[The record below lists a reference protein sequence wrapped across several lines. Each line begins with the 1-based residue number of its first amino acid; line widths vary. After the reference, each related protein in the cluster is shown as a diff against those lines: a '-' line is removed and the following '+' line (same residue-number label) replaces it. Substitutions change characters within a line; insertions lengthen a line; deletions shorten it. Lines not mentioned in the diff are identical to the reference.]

1 MTHTDATA
9 TVFNAHAESY
19 NAPRRR
25 LLPCFDRFYETAVTA
40 AGLGAGTPERILDL
54 GAGTGMLSA
63 RLRAAYP
70 AANLTLL
77 DIARQM
83 LQRARDQLG
92 EQGVSYLEADL
103 LDPFPSGPWDCI
115 ASALAIH
122 HLDDADKRA
131 LFARVRTGLAPGGV
145 FVNADQ
151 VAGPTPF
158 FDQLY
163 ATWQEQEARRAG
175 TDDAEWRGALERME
189 LDRCADAESQLA
201 WLREA
206 GFREAD
212 CLFKDHRFAVL
223 VARR

>member
-1 MTHTDATA
+1 MTHTDAAA

-19 NAPRRR
+19 DASRRR
-25 LLPCFDRFYETAVTA
+25 LVPCFDRFYGTAVAA
-40 AGLGAGTPERILDL
+40 AGLGSAAPGRILDL
-54 GAGTGMLSA
+54 GAGTGMLSV

-70 AANLTLL
+70 EAELTLL
-77 DIARQM
+77 DIAAGM
-83 LQRARDQLG
+83 LARARDRLG
-92 EQGVSYLEADL
+92 EERVSYVQADF
-103 LDPFPSGPWDCI
+103 LDPLPAGPWDCV

-122 HLDDADKRA
+122 HLEDDDKRT
-131 LFARVRTGLAPGGV
+131 LFAAVRDALAPEGV

-158 FDQLY
+158 FDELY
-163 ATWQEQEARRAG
+163 ASWQEQQARRAG

-189 LDRCADAESQLA
+189 LDRCADVEDQLG
-201 WLREA
+201 WLRRA

-223 VARR
+223 VARP

>member
-1 MTHTDATA
+1 MTHTDAAA

-19 NAPRRR
+19 DAPRRR
-25 LLPCFDRFYETAVTA
+25 LLPCFDRFYETAVAA
-40 AGLGAGTPERILDL
+40 AGLGPGAPERILDL

-70 AANLTLL
+70 TAELTLL
-77 DIARQM
+77 DIAAQM
-83 LQRARDQLG
+83 LQRARGRLG
-92 EQGVSYLEADL
+92 DWGISYLEADL
-103 LDPFPSGPWDCI
+103 LDPLPSGPWDCI

-131 LFARVRTGLAPGGV
+131 LFARVRAGLTPDGV

-151 VAGPTPF
+151 VAGPMPF
-158 FDQLY
+158 FERLY
-163 ATWQEQEARRAG
+163 ATWQERGARRAG

-189 LDRCADAESQLA
+189 LDRCADVEIQLA
-201 WLREA
+201 WLHEA
-206 GFREAD
+206 GFREVD

>member
-1 MTHTDATA
+1 MA
-9 TVFNAHAESY
+9 
-19 NAPRRR
+19 
-25 LLPCFDRFYETAVTA
+25 A
-40 AGLGAGTPERILDL
+40 AGLGAAPPERILDL

-63 RLRAAYP
+63 RLCAAYP
-70 AANLTLL
+70 AAELTHL
-77 DIARQM
+77 DIAGQM

-92 EQGVSYLEADL
+92 DGVSYLESDL
-103 LDPFPSGPWDCI
+103 LDPLPRGPWDCI

-131 LFARVRTGLAPGGV
+131 LFARVRIGLAPDGV

-158 FDQLY
+158 FDRLY
-163 ATWQEQEARRAG
+163 AIWQEREARRAG

-189 LDRCADAESQLA
+189 LDRCADVEIQLA

-206 GFREAD
+206 DFREVD